1 MISIPTRPIRMVAAS
16 LALSLLAASTMAFA
30 QDQAGNPPP
39 SPPSNPGWRRF
50 SNPPLNDPTS
60 RTVPSRVTLQAG
72 TFVTVRVD
80 QMLSSD
86 RNKAGDEFSAT
97 LTRPLV
103 AEGVVVAQ
111 RGEILGGRVAE
122 AQKAGRV
129 TGVSR
134 LAVQLTDL
142 TLVDGQQVPIET
154 ELTSLAGP
162 TSKARDAGAIAGTTA
177 VGAGVGAAAG
187 LGVGAAI
194 GAGAGAIVGT
204 VGVLVTRGH
213 ATVIYPES
221 VLTFRLS
228 APITISTDR
237 APQAFR
243 YVDTANKYNRASAA
257 RLHRLVRLDLQRVR
271 LAAPTTLLLLPL
283 LPLPLGS
290 KLRVV
295 VRAGL
300 RPRILRQRLRLALGQ
315 VCDSRRWGPGAQRL
329 VLPSHLF
336 GAQAGGRIFVGV
348 GRYDLPKVDAVEI
361 STGISFLAHRLH
373 QRLGRHIIPMQRPAL
388 VVHNAFL
395 DNGRAH
401 LPAWNRRQVRLLK
414 LVVISPGNRPAM
426 AHGRR

>member
-1 MISIPTRPIRMVAAS
+1 MSSMPTKPFGTVVNCVAV
-16 LALSLLAASTMAFA
+16 SLLAASIVAFA
-30 QDQAGNPPP
+30 QDPATT
-39 SPPSNPGWRRF
+39 SPPSSAPSPGWHRF
-50 SNPPLNDPTS
+50 SNPPANAPGNDSPDQS
-60 RTVPSRVTLQAG
+60 VPSRQPANDLPDQSVPSRPPANDPPDQSVPSRLTLKAG
-72 TFVTVRVD
+72 TFLTVRVD

-86 RNKAGDEFSAT
+86 RNQAGDGFSAT

-103 AEGVVVAQ
+103 VDGVVVAQ

-129 TGVSR
+129 TGVSH

-221 VLTFRLS
+221 MLTFRLS
-228 APITISTDR
+228 EPITISTDR

-243 YVDTANKYNRASAA
+243 YVATNEYNRASNA
-257 RLHRLVRLDLQRVR
+257 QGPP
-271 LAAPTTLLLLPL
+271 APSGWTCKGYGYGW
-283 LPLPLGS
+283 PLPTAPAPPYYYYPYS
-290 KLRVV
+290 YPWV
-295 VRAGL
+295 AGFGL
-300 RPRILRQRLRLALGQ
+300 
-315 VCDSRRWGPGAQRL
+315 WYGPGFFYGRGFYGRG
-329 VLPSHLF
+329 F
-336 GAQAGGRIFVGV
+336 G
-348 GRYDLPKVDAVEI
+348 Y
-361 STGISFLAHRLH
+361 
-373 QRLGRHIIPMQRPAL
+373 
-388 VVHNAFL
+388 
-395 DNGRAH
+395 
-401 LPAWNRRQVRLLK
+401 RR
-414 LVVISPGNRPAM
+414 
-426 AHGRR
+426 

>member
-1 MISIPTRPIRMVAAS
+1 MSCILTKLIRTVACCI
-16 LALSLLAASTMAFA
+16 ALGLLAASIVAFA
-30 QDQAGNPPP
+30 QDPAAGPPP
-39 SPPSNPGWRRF
+39 SSAPNPGWHSF
-50 SNPPLNDPTS
+50 SNPPEPQANYPQANDPPTNYPPANYPPGQA
-60 RTVPSRVTLQAG
+60 VPSRLRLQAG

-103 AEGVVVAQ
+103 AGGVVVAQ

-243 YVDTANKYNRASAA
+243 YVGTANEYNRASNA
-257 RLHRLVRLDLQRVR
+257 QGPP
-271 LAAPTTLLLLPL
+271 PT
-283 LPLPLGS
+283 
-290 KLRVV
+290 
-295 VRAGL
+295 
-300 RPRILRQRLRLALGQ
+300 
-315 VCDSRRWGPGAQRL
+315 GPGWTCKGYGWPPPTATPPPYYYYPYYPYPWGASFGLWYGPGFFYGRL
-329 VLPSHLF
+329 NY
-336 GAQAGGRIFVGV
+336 GRGY
-348 GRYDLPKVDAVEI
+348 GY
-361 STGISFLAHRLH
+361 HR
-373 QRLGRHIIPMQRPAL
+373 
-388 VVHNAFL
+388 
-395 DNGRAH
+395 
-401 LPAWNRRQVRLLK
+401 
-414 LVVISPGNRPAM
+414 
-426 AHGRR
+426 